1 MKLIMK
7 LIMKL
12 FMKPFMKRVH
22 KPRPV
27 PARACR
33 RRQGP
38 AALATN
44 LRAQSACLCEKN
56 GSSVGRGAHPYG
68 FVLPRQRADEPRRDL
83 RPPRKGLKGQR
94 QRQQGE
100 ERNGKQKGSH
110 DVVSEAEMVVHNLR
124 SRARNSAGSA
134 PSRPRG
140 KRPRPRGGTGS
151 PGGAPRG
158 GRSHEVWELLRRAR
172 PEDRLRPK
180 NKDQPRAALAPRQPR
195 GRRRARRTL
204 AGK

>member
-1 MKLIMK
+1 
-7 LIMKL
+7 MKL

-22 KPRPV
+22 KPRPG

-33 RRQGP
+33 RRRGP
-38 AALATN
+38 AALAAN
-44 LRAQSACLCEKN
+44 FCAQSACLCEKN

-68 FVLPRQRADEPRRDL
+68 LMLLRQRADEPRRDL
-83 RPPRKGLKGQR
+83 HPPHKGLKGQR
-94 QRQQGE
+94 QRQQQRQQGE
-100 ERNGKQKGSH
+100 ERNGEQKGSH

-124 SRARNSAGSA
+124 SRERNSAGSA

-140 KRPRPRGGTGS
+140 MRPRPRGGAGS

-158 GRSHEVWELLRRAR
+158 GRSHEVRELLRRAR